1 MRTSRT
7 VSGPGVAT
15 SIAIWA
21 LHFTVVY
28 GYTALACARG
38 YEAAITA
45 VVNAATVLAVCA
57 AALVLWRSMLTAER
71 DWLGAGV
78 AGLALF
84 AIVLEGLPVWI
95 VSPCA

>member
-1 MRTSRT
+1 MTTSRT
-7 VSGPGVAT
+7 ASGPGVAAG
-15 SIAIWA
+15 IVIWA

-38 YEAAITA
+38 YGAAITA
-45 VVNAATVLAVCA
+45 VINAATVLAACA
-57 AALVLWRSMLTAER
+57 AALVTWRSMHTAER